1 MDIYKEYES
10 WLIGDGKSEHTVTG
24 YVRDLKLFAK
34 WYEDSTGDK
43 MEITKINQIDVAEY
57 RNYLMQ
63 RSSANTVNRKI
74 AVVKN
79 FLDFGIYTGKIEHNA
94 AERIKRAKTV
104 KTAPKALTN
113 ADLRILKQAL
123 DEEGDPMHSAL
134 FALMIHAGLRVSEVV
149 TVKMDR
155 IHISPRNGWVKA
167 HGKGDKFREV
177 GLNSTAREMLET
189 WYISR
194 QQDKEN
200 PYLFPGTKPNSH
212 MTTRAVQKIVS
223 KYADRT
229 KLNLTPHVMRH
240 TFAKQLLDSGV
251 SLDKVSAILGHARL
265 DTTAIYTKCT
275 QEELN
280 EQTEKIAWN

>member
-104 KTAPKALTN
+104 KQHQGTN
-113 ADLRILKQAL
+113 QCRPANFETGIRRRR
-123 DEEGDPMHSAL
+123 DPMHSAL
-134 FALMIHAGLRVSEVV
+134 FALMIHTSVCG
-149 TVKMDR
+149 
-155 IHISPRNGWVKA
+155 
-167 HGKGDKFREV
+167 
-177 GLNSTAREMLET
+177 
-189 WYISR
+189 
-194 QQDKEN
+194 
-200 PYLFPGTKPNSH
+200 
-212 MTTRAVQKIVS
+212 
-223 KYADRT
+223 
-229 KLNLTPHVMRH
+229 
-240 TFAKQLLDSGV
+240 
-251 SLDKVSAILGHARL
+251 
-265 DTTAIYTKCT
+265 
-275 QEELN
+275 
-280 EQTEKIAWN
+280 